1 MAEIKN
7 SEFRDVYSV
16 TRLVREVRD
25 TLESGFPPLWIQ
37 GEISNFAQPAS
48 GHLYF
53 SVKDKSSQVR
63 CAMFKNRNRFL
74 KFQPENGMAVLIKAK
89 VSLYEGRG
97 EFQLIVETL
106 EPQGVGALQLAFE
119 QLKQKLM
126 KEGLF
131 NEEHKMPIPVFPN
144 TIAIITS
151 KTGAAIRDIINVLTR
166 RYPLATTIIY
176 PVSVQGAG
184 SSEMIEEAMKIAN
197 QRRECDVI
205 ILARG
210 GGSLEDLWSFNEEPV
225 ARAIYQ
231 SSIPVV
237 TGVGHEIDFTI
248 ADFVADKRAPT
259 PSAAAELVTPDII
272 QLKLAIANHQ
282 NTLSRNISRIV
293 IKYRDKIEYC
303 RKKLLDPGRNIQ
315 NHIQRVDELNMRMC
329 RAISGFISLKHNALL
344 QHHAEIQKTN
354 PLTNLNI
361 YREKNS
367 HYHHSLY
374 TAMLNKLK
382 LSHNHMEKLVKTLH
396 TVSPL
401 ATLDRGYAI
410 VTDATSGK
418 IIKDIN
424 QLKNGTETATRVTN
438 GIIISKIIETNKNDS

>member
-1 MAEIKN
+1 MKN

-53 SVKDKSSQVR
+53 SLKDKSSQIR
-63 CAMFKNRNRFL
+63 CAMFKNRNRLL
-74 KFQPENGMAVLIKAK
+74 KFQPENGMAVLLKAK
-89 VSLYEGRG
+89 ASLYEGRG
-97 EFQLIVETL
+97 EFQLIVEIL
-106 EPQGVGALQLAFE
+106 EPKGVGALQLAFE

-126 KEGLF
+126 DEGLF
-131 NEEHKMPIPVFPN
+131 DEEHKKQIPTFPY
-144 TIAIITS
+144 TIGIITS
-151 KTGAAIRDIINVLTR
+151 KTGAAIRDIINVLAR
-166 RYPLATTIIY
+166 RYPLATIIIY

-184 SSEMIEEAMKIAN
+184 SSDLIENALKIAN

-205 ILARG
+205 LLARG
-210 GGSLEDLWSFNEEPV
+210 GGSLEDLWSFNEESV

-237 TGVGHEIDFTI
+237 TGVGHEVDFTI

-259 PSAAAELVTPDII
+259 PSVAAEIVTPDII
-272 QLKLAIANHQ
+272 QLKLTIANHQ
-282 NTLSRNISRIV
+282 NVLSRNITRIL
-293 IKYRDKIEYC
+293 IKYREKAEYC
-303 RKKLLDPGRNIQ
+303 RKKLLDPAKNIQ

-329 RAISGFISLKHNALL
+329 RAISAFISLKHNALL
-344 QHHAEIQKTN
+344 KYHAEIQKLN
-354 PLTNLNI
+354 PLTKLNI

-367 HYHHSLY
+367 HYHHALY

-382 LSHNHMEKLVKTLH
+382 SSHNQMEKLANTLH

-410 VTDATSGK
+410 VTDTTSGK

-424 QLKNGTETATRVTN
+424 KLKKGTQTATRVTN